1 MPRNKLR
8 LDEPYKQYR
17 RKPLRMPEFLAEI
30 ARTYGDAGIV
40 NMKTDLDGDTTFI
53 YDDDGDESARRVLRA
68 AAVLAS
74 TLYTSGGPIT
84 ATCKAETHKCINP
97 AYELLDTDDVSVYVG
112 KNPNP
117 FMIWVNVT
125 KIVKPYRPTIGGD
138 ARRQAFRAI
147 IQPAHSAR
155 EQIAA
160 GLTGARDAAKRLAIE
175 ASDYEQ
181 SREHQK
187 NLTGA
192 RKHMNAEYLLAN
204 GLKRDDDPRYLNT
217 KMYDPKRR

>member
-8 LDEPYKQYR
+8 LDEPYEQYR
-17 RKPLRMPEFLAEI
+17 RKPLRMPTFLAEI

-40 NMKTDLDGDTTFI
+40 DMKTDLDGDTTFI

-74 TLYTSGGPIT
+74 TLVDASTGPFT
-84 ATCKAETHKCINP
+84 ATCNAETHKSINP
-97 AYELLDTDDVSVYVG
+97 AYELLNSGNFRMYSR
-112 KNPNP
+112 KPP
-117 FMIWVNVT
+117 HPLMIWVNVT

-138 ARRQAFRAI
+138 ARRPAFRAI

-160 GLTGARDAAKRLAIE
+160 GLMRDAAKRLAIE
-175 ASDYEQ
+175 ASEYEQ